1 MSTYRESSSMKW
13 LLNLVA
19 IGGGTGLSTL
29 LRGLKY
35 YVEPSE
41 SRVSNEARK
50 YSLADLTAIVT
61 VGDDGGSSG
70 RLREEFQILPP
81 GDIRNCM
88 VALSE
93 HDNLLTRLFD
103 YRFPGQGPLG
113 GHSLGNLLL
122 TALTDLTG
130 RFVEAITCSGDLLGM
145 KGRILPSTMADVR
158 LVAELDDGTL
168 VRGQH
173 KITKGVRAVRKV
185 RLEPPD
191 CLPLKAAL
199 EAIHQADLIVI
210 GPGSLFTSVIPNL
223 LVGGISEA
231 IIRSPAKKIYVCNIM
246 TEPGETNGYG
256 AEDHVRH
263 LLAHCPALMLD
274 CVLLNIQSVSGA
286 VCHKCRASGARQVR
300 ITGANGVQTEA
311 GIGSLAWDR
320 GRLTMSVLCRDLLD
334 EQDTTR
340 HQPSKLSSAV
350 FEAWELL
357 SQGVDT
363 HRLCP
368 PNQALAKERTR
379 LDRALGGCQIS

>member
-1 MSTYRESSSMKW
+1 MSSYRQLSSMKGF
-13 LLNLVA
+13 LNLVA

-29 LRGLKY
+29 LRGLKH
-35 YVEPSE
+35 YVKPAEVA
-41 SRVSNEARK
+41 VSNGAGK
-50 YSLADLTAIVT
+50 YSLANLTAIVA
-61 VGDDGGSSG
+61 VADDGGSSG

-103 YRFPGQGPLG
+103 YRFPGQGALG
-113 GHSLGNLLL
+113 SHSLGNLFLA
-122 TALTDLTG
+122 ALTDLTG
-130 RFVEAITCSGDLLGM
+130 RFVEAITCSSDLLGI
-145 KGRILPSTMADVR
+145 KGRVFPSTAANVR
-158 LVAELDDGTL
+158 LIAELDDGTL

-173 KITKGVRAVRKV
+173 KITTGIRAVRRV

-231 IIRSPAKKIYVCNIM
+231 IIRSPAKKIYICNIM

-256 AEDHVRH
+256 VEDHVRH
-263 LLAHCPALMLD
+263 LLAHCPGLMLD
-274 CVLLNIQSVSGA
+274 FVLLNIRSISGA
-286 VCHKCRASGARQVR
+286 VRHKYRAGGAQQVR
-300 ITGANGVQTEA
+300 VTGSNGLQTEA
-311 GIGSLAWDR
+311 GIGSLALDQ
-320 GRLTMSVLCRDLLD
+320 GRRTISVLCRDLLD
-334 EQDTTR
+334 EQDTAR
-340 HQPSKLSSAV
+340 HNPTKLSSAV

-357 SQGVDT
+357 SQGEDT
-363 HRLCP
+363 HRFCRLHQVFP
-368 PNQALAKERTR
+368 PKKPQVESGT
-379 LDRALGGCQIS
+379 G

>member
-1 MSTYRESSSMKW
+1 MSSKRKSSSMKG

-41 SRVSNEARK
+41 IAVSNENRK

-93 HDNLLTRLFD
+93 YDKLLTRLFD
-103 YRFPGQGPLG
+103 YRYPGQGPLG
-113 GHSLGNLLL
+113 GHSLGNLFL

-130 RFVEAITCSGDLLGM
+130 RFEEAIRCSSDLLGM
-145 KGRILPSTMADVR
+145 KGRVYPSTLADVR

-173 KITKGVRAVRKV
+173 KITKGIRAVRRV

-191 CLPLKAAL
+191 CLPLKVAL
-199 EAIHQADLIVI
+199 DAIHQADLILI

-231 IIRSPAKKIYVCNIM
+231 IVRSPAKKIYICNMM

-263 LLAHCPALMLD
+263 LLAHCPGLTLD
-274 CVLLNIQSVSGA
+274 LVLVDIQSIFGTVR
-286 VCHKCRASGARQVR
+286 HECRADDARQVCMTR
-300 ITGANGVQTEA
+300 SNEFQTEA
-311 GIGSLAWDR
+311 GIGSLALDQ
-320 GRLTMSVLCRDLLD
+320 GRLAISVLCRDLLD
-334 EQDTTR
+334 EENTAR
-340 HQPSKLSSAV
+340 HHPTKLSSAV

-357 SQGVDT
+357 SQGEDT
-363 HRLCP
+363 HGLCTR
-368 PNQALAKERTR
+368 NQALAKERTC
-379 LDRALGGCQIS
+379 LDRVLGCREIS

>member
-1 MSTYRESSSMKW
+1 MYSKRKSSTGKG

-41 SRVSNEARK
+41 IVVSNENRK

-93 HDNLLTRLFD
+93 YDKLLTRLFD
-103 YRFPGQGPLG
+103 YRYPGQGPLG
-113 GHSLGNLLL
+113 GHSLGNLFL
-122 TALTDLTG
+122 TALTDLSG
-130 RFVEAITCSGDLLGM
+130 RFEEAIRCSSDLLGM
-145 KGRILPSTMADVR
+145 KGRVYPSTLADVR
-158 LVAELDDGTL
+158 LIAELDDGTS

-173 KITKGVRAVRKV
+173 KITKGIGAVRRV
-185 RLEPPD
+185 QLEPPD

-199 EAIHQADLIVI
+199 EAIHEADLILI

-231 IIRSPAKKIYVCNIM
+231 IIRSPAKKIYICNMM
-246 TEPGETNGYG
+246 TEPGETNGFG
-256 AEDHVRH
+256 VEDHVNH
-263 LLAHCPALMLD
+263 LLAHCPGLTLD
-274 CVLLNIQSVSGA
+274 LVLLDIRSISGTVRHECLA
-286 VCHKCRASGARQVR
+286 DAARQVCM
-300 ITGANGVQTEA
+300 TDSNGLETEA
-311 GIGSLAWDR
+311 GIGSLALDQ
-320 GRLTMSVLCRDLLD
+320 GRLATSVLCRDLLD
-334 EQDTTR
+334 EENTAR
-340 HQPSKLSSAV
+340 HHPTKLSSAV
-350 FEAWELL
+350 FQAWELL
-357 SQGVDT
+357 SQGEDT
-363 HRLCP
+363 HRLSDVHRTM
-368 PNQALAKERTR
+368 AKARTY
-379 LDRALGGCQIS
+379 LD